1 MAALSIII
9 PTLNAADH
17 LRGSLPPLAAFAAI
31 DLVHEVI
38 LADGGSSDATAAIA
52 AAAGAALV
60 TVAPGR
66 GGQMAAGAAMATGDW
81 LLFLHAD
88 TRLEPGWHAAA
99 RAFIQAP
106 ENSRRAGYFR
116 FQLDD
121 DRWRARLLAWIVAQR
136 ARFLGLPYG
145 DQGLLIARDR
155 YREIGGFKPMALM
168 EDVDIVRRI
177 GARDLAPLPATAVT
191 SAERYR
197 REGFIRRPLRNL
209 LCLSLH
215 FLGAPPAMIARIYG

>member
-1 MAALSIII
+1 MKHSGGWVL
-9 PTLNAADH
+9 
-17 LRGSLPPLAAFAAI
+17 AFATVA
-31 DLVHEVI
+31 L
-38 LADGGSSDATAAIA
+38 
-52 AAAGAALV
+52 ALV
-60 TVAPGR
+60 APRESRAHERSALRTEFGVASP
-66 GGQMAAGAAMATGDW
+66 AGVLGVRASFTIAGN
-81 LLFLHAD
+81 D
-88 TRLEPGWHAAA
+88 TRLEPGWHVAA

-121 DRWRARLLAWIVAQR
+121 ERWRARLLAWIVAQR
-136 ARFLGLPYG
+136 GRFLGLPYG

-177 GARDLAPLPATAVT
+177 GARDLAPLPATAVN